1 MHLCDYYR
9 NHLGNS
15 ILAKAKLA
23 SSFYVHWNLD
33 FQCVEAPVLACSASF
48 STSKILMWAAD
59 GRRGPV
65 TLSLNASLGRTPPPR
80 GPVLYSLVPHSK
92 HD

>member
-9 NHLGNS
+9 NQLNL

-23 SSFYVHWNLD
+23 SSFYVLWNLD

-48 STSKILMWAAD
+48 STSKILMWVAAG

-65 TLSLNASLGRTPPPR
+65 TLSLNASLGRTPPPC
-80 GPVLYSLVPHSK
+80 GPGLYSLVPHSK
-92 HD
+92 RD